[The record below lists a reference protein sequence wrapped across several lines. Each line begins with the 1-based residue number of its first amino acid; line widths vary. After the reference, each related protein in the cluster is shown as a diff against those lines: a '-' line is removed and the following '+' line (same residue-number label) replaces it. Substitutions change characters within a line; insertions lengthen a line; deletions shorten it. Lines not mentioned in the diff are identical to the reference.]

1 MDLGLLALLRAM
13 AFVSLGAEKS
23 EQEPWFSNP
32 QLYSKCWDL
41 RASLLFCPSPC
52 QFEVWGV
59 LKEVFFEGKKGLG
72 GTCFYSEVERGD
84 ITGCSAKFLS
94 ANTRKRPLV
103 SVHMCCSV
111 GMAALVAVTFQ
122 VELVVITLSRC
133 MEIPQNYTCAETSHV
148 IYFLRE
154 FYIHMI
160 YKQLILI

>member
-1 MDLGLLALLRAM
+1 M
-13 AFVSLGAEKS
+13 
-23 EQEPWFSNP
+23 
-32 QLYSKCWDL
+32 
-41 RASLLFCPSPC
+41 
-52 QFEVWGV
+52 WGV

-72 GTCFYSEVERGD
+72 GTCFYSEVEQGD
-84 ITGCSAKFLS
+84 INGCSTKLLS

-122 VELVVITLSRC
+122 VELVVITFSSS
-133 MEIPQNYTCAETSHV
+133 METPQNYICTETSPV

-160 YKQLILI
+160 CKQLILI